1 MKGFLKYTLLWISQN
16 LSVPFW
22 MVGHVHLMTS
32 VYADIHEVLASLGMN
47 ILVAVGFI
55 IGYFEEKNNKK

>member
-22 MVGHVHLMTS
+22 MIGHVHLMTS